1 MFIYVVFTQLRA
13 MSDADVW
20 CIIQHCCTWA
30 RSDKETGGRRF
41 AIVVHFLPRYHLLGC
56 VTGPFKKAT
65 YCMHLPCT

>member
-1 MFIYVVFTQLRA
+1 

-41 AIVVHFLPRYHLLGC
+41 VIVVHFLPRYHLLGC
-56 VTGPFKKAT
+56 VTVPFKKQLIVHIYLAHKCKKVSEAI
-65 YCMHLPCT
+65 Y